1 MFKDTSASRRE
12 ELQMKPPTLQLIY
25 NQFYGLIHFFSP
37 HSVEK
42 AKFLHFEDSVCESR
56 IQEYDTESH
65 ESMHRMFCV
74 DNVLCLS
81 CFCFF
86 FPGELWNEKPL
97 RFYWAHDLTQ
107 LSPKAS
113 LSGLRVKLW
122 KTQKRTGRSL
132 DQTSRAVSG
141 PQSQKVTEL
150 LTTAGDEE
158 TEMEQLRINSAFE
171 FIYLFILLSQT
182 AEERVGPCSSL
193 MCFMF

>member
-1 MFKDTSASRRE
+1 MFKDTSVSRGE

-25 NQFYGLIHFFSP
+25 NRFYGLIYFFP

-42 AKFLHFEDSVCESR
+42 ATFLHFEDFVCESR

-65 ESMHRMFCV
+65 MKACTKCSVWTCSVPLLFLFFC
-74 DNVLCLS
+74 
-81 CFCFF
+81 
-86 FPGELWNEKPL
+86 PGELWNEKPL

-113 LSGLRVKLW
+113 LTGLRVKLW
-122 KTQKRTGRSL
+122 KTKTHRQVTGPDL
-132 DQTSRAVSG
+132 
-141 PQSQKVTEL
+141 QSSFWSSESESHRVVN
-150 LTTAGDEE
+150 GDEE

-171 FIYLFILLSQT
+171 FIYLFILFSQT
-182 AEERVGPCSSL
+182 AEERAGPCSSL